1 MSASMPIRGP
11 SRHEHHLGD
20 ACRLRLVADGIGLG
34 LALSV
39 SQRTAEI
46 GVRMALGA
54 DVGQVRRM
62 MIWRG
67 LRIALIGIAFGL
79 AAALGLMQALAAAVQ
94 DLNVFDLPSYA
105 MAVAAL
111 VVTAL
116 VASIVPARRAARVE
130 PIQAL
135 RGD

>member
-1 MSASMPIRGP
+1 
-11 SRHEHHLGD
+11 
-20 ACRLRLVADGIGLG
+20 
-34 LALSV
+34 
-39 SQRTAEI
+39 
-46 GVRMALGA
+46 
-54 DVGQVRRM
+54 M

-94 DLNVFDLPSYA
+94 DLNVFDLPIYA

>member
-1 MSASMPIRGP
+1 MLLTA
-11 SRHEHHLGD
+11 
-20 ACRLRLVADGIGLG
+20 IGLFG
-34 LALSV
+34 SLALSV

-46 GVRMALGA
+46 GVRIALGA